1 MLTTTLPVSII
12 RPAASAHDCT
22 ASTKSPGS
30 TEDKKQNFDLLR
42 GKILESSADNRCR
55 SDGDEYREFLGGS
68 PVNRC
73 FLIIKSESPL
83 MCNSNFEKKLP
94 PTVSHHSKRQFK
106 HTGSRMGILS
116 LLPLLWAV
124 FFVVDVTRVDAGF
137 PHRRVDGKSRIEGPV
152 VPAPKNWG
160 YRPTR
165 WIRWETDIIHP
176 SLGPIA
182 PDAKK
187 EIKTPDADETGAAE
201 TTASGAAPSNSEE
214 SSPSTEP
221 GSEMLPPLPSD
232 DGPPATPSNID
243 EDLPPLPGDNFN
255 APLSNPA
262 PVTEKQSPESR
273 ASDPPSFR
281 DPDAIFDKSERSQT
295 PQGAPRVLPPLPG
308 IDSPKVDKADPTT
321 VPQPTAPE
329 PIPTQPLPTTPPNQ
343 PPIPTELPEEQQP
356 KWEKRTRKKPVDPQ
370 DIQKQTPKQKPDEP
384 FYDPDSIFDERATR
398 NQGPAKVRWQ
408 KAGTVSQPASSIEKY
423 TTNQKAIPRQRQD
436 HIFSQVKPV
445 KITTINRASIPSI
458 EGSQPEST
466 ATAIAASAL
475 FEAERPRR
483 IRSQQPTWKAAK
495 KANQPATN
503 PPPIRQDHLVR
514 PATFEQPIEQPIGQ
528 TPAKDPPLRPT
539 TPTVN
544 DNVSAP
550 RKAIRPDR
558 SQSNAVSTK
567 ASSTTAAT
575 INAARKTTV
584 VGKKASVGHKT
595 LASQSETG
603 LPVVPTESL
612 RNPMRKPVREQEQLS
627 EDNPLREKNQ
637 PVAESPTTIVSK
649 LSNPLR

>member
-1 MLTTTLPVSII
+1 
-12 RPAASAHDCT
+12 
-22 ASTKSPGS
+22 
-30 TEDKKQNFDLLR
+30 
-42 GKILESSADNRCR
+42 
-55 SDGDEYREFLGGS
+55 
-68 PVNRC
+68 
-73 FLIIKSESPL
+73 
-83 MCNSNFEKKLP
+83 
-94 PTVSHHSKRQFK
+94 
-106 HTGSRMGILS
+106 MGIFL

-124 FFVVDVTRVDAGF
+124 FFVVFVVYVARVDAGF

-187 EIKTPDADETGAAE
+187 EMKTPDADETGAAE
-201 TTASGAAPSNSEE
+201 TAASGAVPSTSEAM
-214 SSPSTEP
+214 SPSTDP

-255 APLSNPA
+255 APSSNPA

-295 PQGAPRVLPPLPG
+295 PQVAPRVLPPLPG
-308 IDSPKVDKADPTT
+308 IDSPKAGPTT

-343 PPIPTELPEEQQP
+343 PPTPTEPPTVQQP
-356 KWEKRTRKKPVDPQ
+356 QWEKRTREKPVDPQ

-384 FYDPDSIFDERATR
+384 FYDPDSIFDDRATR

-408 KAGTVSQPASSIEKY
+408 KAGTVSQPASSIEKQ
-423 TTNQKAIPRQRQD
+423 TTNRKAIPRQRQERV
-436 HIFSQVKPV
+436 FSQVKPA
-445 KITTINRASIPSI
+445 KITTINRSSIPSI
-458 EGSQPEST
+458 QGSQPEST
-466 ATAIAASAL
+466 VTTSAAPAL
-475 FEAERPRR
+475 FDAERPRR
-483 IRSQQPTWKAAK
+483 IRSQQPTWRPAK
-495 KANQPATN
+495 SANQPATS

-514 PATFEQPIEQPIGQ
+514 PATFDQPIEQSIRQ
-528 TPAKDPPLRPT
+528 TPAKDPLLRST
-539 TPTVN
+539 ARTVN

-558 SQSNAVSTK
+558 SQSNAVPTK
-567 ASSTTAAT
+567 ASATTAAI
-575 INAARKTTV
+575 INATRKTTA
-584 VGKKASVGHKT
+584 VGKQASVGHKT
-595 LASQSETG
+595 PASQLEKK
-603 LPVVPTESL
+603 LPVSTESL
-612 RNPMRKPVREQEQLS
+612 RNPMREPIREQEQLS

-637 PVAESPTTIVSK
+637 PIAESPAKIVSK

>member
-1 MLTTTLPVSII
+1 
-12 RPAASAHDCT
+12 
-22 ASTKSPGS
+22 
-30 TEDKKQNFDLLR
+30 
-42 GKILESSADNRCR
+42 
-55 SDGDEYREFLGGS
+55 
-68 PVNRC
+68 
-73 FLIIKSESPL
+73 

-106 HTGSRMGILS
+106 PTGSRMGIFL
-116 LLPLLWAV
+116 LLPLLLAV
-124 FFVVDVTRVDAGF
+124 LFVVHVARVDAGF

-187 EIKTPDADETGAAE
+187 EMKTPEADETGAAE
-201 TTASGAAPSNSEE
+201 TAASGAAPSTSKEI
-214 SSPSTEP
+214 SPSTNP

-232 DGPPATPSNID
+232 DGPPATPSNIN

-255 APLSNPA
+255 SPSSNPA
-262 PVTEKQSPESR
+262 PVTEKQSPESGGP
-273 ASDPPSFR
+273 SDTPSFR
-281 DPDAIFDKSERSQT
+281 DPDAIFDKSDESKA
-295 PQGAPRVLPPLPG
+295 PQAAPRVPPPLPG
-308 IDSPKVDKADPTT
+308 GDSPKADPTT

-329 PIPTQPLPTTPPNQ
+329 PIPIQPLPTTPPNQ
-343 PPIPTELPEEQQP
+343 PPTPTEPPTVQQP
-356 KWEKRTRKKPVDPQ
+356 QWEKRTREKPVDPQ

-384 FYDPDSIFDERATR
+384 FYDPDSIFDDRATR

-408 KAGTVSQPASSIEKY
+408 KAGTVSQPASSIEKH
-423 TTNQKAIPRQRQD
+423 TTKQKTIPNQRQERV
-436 HIFSQVKPV
+436 FSQVKPV

-458 EGSQPEST
+458 QGSQAEPT
-466 ATAIAASAL
+466 GTTIAAPDL

-483 IRSQQPTWKAAK
+483 IRSQQSTWMPAK
-495 KANQPATN
+495 KANQPATTG
-503 PPPIRQDHLVR
+503 PPIRQDRLVR
-514 PATFEQPIEQPIGQ
+514 PATFEQPIRE
-528 TPAKDPPLRPT
+528 THAKDPPLRST
-539 TPTVN
+539 APTVN

-550 RKAIRPDR
+550 RKAIRPDE

-567 ASSTTAAT
+567 ASSTTAAI
-575 INAARKTTV
+575 INAARKTTA
-584 VGKKASVGHKT
+584 VGTKASVGHKT
-595 LASQSETG
+595 PDSQLEKK

-612 RNPMRKPVREQEQLS
+612 RNPMREPVTEQEQLS
-627 EDNPLREKNQ
+627 EDNPLREKNK
-637 PVAESPTTIVSK
+637 PVAESPAKSVSK